1 MPQLDLTTFASQ
13 IFWLATTFFVLWFIM
28 ARTAIPTIRDVL
40 QNRQT
45 RISEDLR
52 KAEKLKEEAE
62 SAEADFTSVIV
73 NARGKAS
80 TMLAKVRDEAAVE
93 ADRRNA
99 KLDET
104 FARQAKESE
113 HRIEVI
119 KKEALSEM
127 APVTVEVT
135 QEILKKL
142 INVKVD
148 KTKVEKVVS
157 ALGEK

>member
-1 MPQLDLTTFASQ
+1 MPQLDFTTFASQ
-13 IFWLATTFFVLWFIM
+13 IFWLATTFIVLWFIM

-73 NARGKAS
+73 NARSKAS
-80 TMLAKVRDEAAVE
+80 TMLAKVRVEASEE

-142 INVKVD
+142 INVKVE
-148 KTKVEKVVS
+148 KAKVEKAIS
-157 ALGEK
+157 AVGEK